1 MVEGNKI
8 WAALLGAAAIFL
20 FAAAVWTAAALG
32 SLQGALTA
40 GVIAV
45 GGLQAFLL
53 MTMKPANGRRD
64 ESHRLSAAAN
74 RMRQDI
80 DALVAR
86 MDALEAPPRAA
97 PPQPAHPHPH
107 PNADLIDEVK
117 SLRQSIQS
125 FASVA
130 AKPVARDPALDRLEL
145 LLEPVVALATG
156 ETVHYRA
163 SLSLAAADGH
173 RVTGETLLREAGRNG
188 LRTSLDV
195 FAASRAAPAIARI
208 RARRQEARIFVPV
221 GPQSLASPGHL
232 AAIAESSREHRGA
245 AGGIVFEID
254 HADMAS
260 LDSAGVEGLARLAQ
274 SGSAFALTRAN
285 PSGIE
290 LGSLRDLRFQYLFF
304 EAMTLPQSPNVPP
317 IWSGL
322 ARFAQQQGF
331 AVVVAN
337 AAKDVEAESAANWAE
352 YGCGPAFAPPRL
364 VRNDLDAPAPAR
376 RAA

>member
-1 MVEGNKI
+1 MVEGKKI
-8 WAALLGAAAIFL
+8 WAALLVVAAIFL
-20 FAAAVWTAAALG
+20 FAAAAWTAIVLG

-53 MTMKPANGRRD
+53 VAMRPAKGRRD
-64 ESHRLSAAAN
+64 EAVRLSAAAS

-80 DALVAR
+80 DALLAR

-97 PPQPAHPHPH
+97 PAPQAAR

-130 AKPVARDPALDRLEL
+130 AKPAARDPALDRLEL
-145 LLEPVVALATG
+145 LLEPVVALASG

-173 RVTGETLLREAGRNG
+173 RVAGETLLREASRNG

-208 RARRQEARIFVPV
+208 RARRQEARIFVPI
-221 GPQSLASPGHL
+221 GPQTLSSPGHL
-232 AAIAESSREHRGA
+232 AAIADSLREQRGA

-254 HADMAS
+254 HADVAA
-260 LDSAGVEGLARLAQ
+260 LDPSGVEVLARLAQ
-274 SGSAFALTRAN
+274 SGSAFALARAN

-290 LGSLRDLRFQYLFF
+290 LGSLRDLRFQYLLF

-322 ARFAQQQGF
+322 ARFAHQQGF
-331 AVVVAN
+331 AIVVAN
-337 AAKDVEAESAANWAE
+337 AAKDAEAEAAPNWAE

-364 VRNDLDAPAPAR
+364 VRNDLDSAAPAR

>member
-1 MVEGNKI
+1 MVEGKKI
-8 WAALLGAAAIFL
+8 WALLLGAAAIFL
-20 FAAAVWTAAALG
+20 FAAAVWTAVTLG

-53 MTMKPANGRRD
+53 MTARPAKGRRD
-64 ESHRLSAAAN
+64 ETHRLSAAAN
-74 RMRQDI
+74 RLRQDMDTLI
-80 DALVAR
+80 AR
-86 MDALEAPPRAA
+86 VDALEAPQRAA
-97 PPQPAHPHPH
+97 PAQSAPPH

-173 RVTGETLLREAGRNG
+173 RVAGETLLREAGRNG

-232 AAIAESSREHRGA
+232 AAIAESLREHRGA

-260 LDSAGVEGLARLAQ
+260 LDPAGVEGLARLAQ
-274 SGSAFALTRAN
+274 SGSAFALARAN

-322 ARFAQQQGF
+322 ARFAHQQGF

-337 AAKDVEAESAANWAE
+337 AAKDVEAEAAANWAE